1 MLTFGS
7 STPEH
12 FAAKTVGLG
21 PARPAPRLR
30 LATATG
36 GGGEWSEVVV
46 GHGAELLTGDLRFG
60 GDAAPLTGYEHERSA
75 IPQFRQLGRVSS
87 HCFRGESQS

>member
-7 STPEH
+7 STPAP

-21 PARPAPRLR
+21 PARLAPRPR

-36 GGGEWSEVVV
+36 GGGEWSEVAV

-60 GDAAPLTGYEHERSA
+60 GEAAPLTGYEHVRSA
-75 IPQFRQLGRVSS
+75 MPQLRQLGRVSS
-87 HCFRGESQS
+87 HCFRWEG